1 MEQEHGEKSLSCRCA
16 TWVSALIRLSLGWT
30 FLWAFLDKLFGWGFA
45 TTAEKAWINGGS
57 PTLGF
62 LKFGTTGPFA
72 EIFQAMAGNIVVD
85 WLFMLGLLGIGV
97 ALLLGVAVRLAGWSG
112 ALLMLLMWLA
122 VLPKENNPFMDDH
135 IIYGLMLIWMAY
147 KPTVGNKLGFG
158 KQWSALGLVERFP
171 FLR

>member
-1 MEQEHGEKSLSCRCA
+1 MQQAHSEKSLSCTCA
-16 TWVSALIRLSLGWT
+16 TWISALIRISLGWV
-30 FLWAFLDKLFGWGFA
+30 FLWAFLDKLFGLGFA

-62 LKFGTTGPFA
+62 LKFGTSGPFA
-72 EIFQAMAGNIVVD
+72 GIFQAMAGNTFVD

-97 ALLLGVAVRLAGWSG
+97 ALLLGIATRLAGWSG
-112 ALLMLLMWLA
+112 ALMMLLMWLA

-135 IIYGLMLIWMAY
+135 IIYGLILIWMTY
-147 KPTVGNKLGFG
+147 KPNVANTLGVGKW
-158 KQWSALGLVERFP
+158 WSELEFVKRFP